1 MPIYTY
7 QCTHCLTHVEAVQKI
22 TDEPL
27 ETCPTCKRQTLKRKI
42 AQGVAIKFVGS
53 GFYVNDKG
61 GDDASYNVN
70 SIEYPEPEEMHE
82 WECECG
88 AWIVV
93 KFNVELTCKISNISI
108 EAFED

>member
-1 MPIYTY
+1 MSNGSDRTIIVPYS
-7 QCTHCLTHVEAVQKI
+7 
-22 TDEPL
+22 L
-27 ETCPTCKRQTLKRKI
+27 EGIKYFGADATIVNVCPKC
-42 AQGVAIKFVGS
+42 
-53 GFYVNDKG
+53 